1 MLCIAN
7 IGTILKSANAIIVG
21 FSERSKRRIRMAESI
36 RIDPSAYDILE
47 VHRRY
52 LRKTKGM
59 SGASFSDAIRHM
71 QDCIEKPPPS

>member
-1 MLCIAN
+1 
-7 IGTILKSANAIIVG
+7 
-21 FSERSKRRIRMAESI
+21 MAESI